1 MIAAFTRMGWVAALR
16 TQAVAGEGTRLDRA
30 SLLAFAKANCAVP
43 AIDGPV
49 LNRSLL
55 TSI

>member
-1 MIAAFTRMGWVAALR
+1 VQTPTKYETVLNLKTAKAL
-16 TQAVAGEGTRLDRA
+16 GDRA

>member
-16 TQAVAGEGTRLDRA
+16 TQAAAGEGTRLDRA

-43 AIDGPV
+43 TIDGLCSTEV
-49 LNRSLL
+49 C
-55 TSI
+55 